1 MLGYVTGVYDILRI
15 KDLQKLDMIIQKN
28 IEKGNK
34 YFAIA
39 LYDEELCE
47 ALGISEPLKKIEDR
61 IKIVEQLSGVDFA
74 FKISSLDKDII
85 QENAQAAL
93 TVYEKQKKEK
103 EGKRKKED
111 KQYDIVYA
119 PGTYDLF
126 HAGHLENL
134 LEASNKSNKLIVGV
148 KADELVYEHKGRKPM
163 MSAEERME
171 ILRHFKFVD
180 NVYQYFTRDPHTAAS
195 WIKAKYNKD
204 VDAIFLGSDLK
215 DDFKNIKDIPLV
227 FTERD
232 EKNMINR
239 STSGYIKKLKLRTLD
254 EDTKYKGNIKK
265 SLDEKEKTT
274 EKNNQI
280 ENLNE
285 R

>member
-1 MLGYVTGVYDILRI
+1 MLGYVTGVYDILRL

-47 ALGISEPLKKIEDR
+47 ALGISEPLKSIEDR

-85 QENAQAAL
+85 QDSAQAAL
-93 TVYEKQKKEK
+93 TAYEKQKIEEDKD
-103 EGKRKKED
+103 KKED

-134 LEASNKSNKLIVGV
+134 LEAANKSKRLIVGV

-163 MSAEERME
+163 ITAEERME

-195 WIKAKYNKD
+195 WIKSKYNKD
-204 VDAIFLGSDLK
+204 VDAIFLGSDLRE
-215 DDFKNIKDIPLV
+215 DFKNIKDIPLV

-232 EKNMINR
+232 EKNMANR

-254 EDTKYKGNIKK
+254 ENTIYKGNIKK
-265 SLDEKEKTT
+265 SSDEKENVT
-274 EKNNQI
+274 EENNQI

>member
-1 MLGYVTGVYDILRI
+1 MLGYVTGVYDILRL

-47 ALGISEPLKKIEDR
+47 ALGISEPLKSIEDR

-85 QENAQAAL
+85 QDSAQAAL
-93 TVYEKQKKEK
+93 TAYEKQKIEEDKD
-103 EGKRKKED
+103 KKED

-134 LEASNKSNKLIVGV
+134 LEAANKSKRLIVGV

-163 MSAEERME
+163 ITAEERME

-180 NVYQYFTRDPHTAAS
+180 NVYQYFTRDPHTVAS
-195 WIKAKYNKD
+195 WIKSKYNKD
-204 VDAIFLGSDLK
+204 VEAIFLGSDLRE
-215 DDFKNIKDIPLV
+215 DFKNIKDIPLV

-232 EKNMINR
+232 EKNMANR
-239 STSGYIKKLKLRTLD
+239 STSGYIKKLKIRTLD
-254 EDTKYKGNIKK
+254 ENTKYKGSIKK
-265 SLDEKEKTT
+265 SSEEKENVT
-274 EKNNQI
+274 EENNQI